1 MAIKFLGAGVIDR
14 LVSQREQNGKYLS
27 GYDFCLRNYGRELNR
42 KALEGLVKSGALD
55 CVEPNRRQML
65 YNIDG
70 ILTAVEAEKRFSSQG
85 QLNLFGEMDS
95 VNTFQMEPMPEM
107 DKDVKLSL
115 EKEATGLYLS
125 GHPLDKYASLLN
137 RMGLTTTEEIL
148 SGKVSDSARVTL
160 AGIVDNLKVRQLK
173 NGNILASAF
182 IEDMYSS
189 IGITIFSKAY
199 EQFKEFLQS
208 GKPLIIKGKVSERED
223 REPEVILERAE
234 EIPEREMA
242 KPKPSAGLYIK
253 IDSLNSD
260 EFAKTKEILANF
272 KGNNPVIIV
281 AVKENRRLAA
291 PKELYVAESEEL
303 MHQLSTL
310 LGEENVKFVK

>member
-1 MAIKFLGAGVIDR
+1 
-14 LVSQREQNGKYLS
+14 
-27 GYDFCLRNYGRELNR
+27 
-42 KALEGLVKSGALD
+42 
-55 CVEPNRRQML
+55 
-65 YNIDG
+65 
-70 ILTAVEAEKRFSSQG
+70 
-85 QLNLFGEMDS
+85 
-95 VNTFQMEPMPEM
+95 
-107 DKDVKLSL
+107 
-115 EKEATGLYLS
+115 
-125 GHPLDKYASLLN
+125 
-137 RMGLTTTEEIL
+137 
-148 SGKVSDSARVTL
+148 L

-199 EQFKEFLQS
+199 EQFKELLQS

-234 EIPEREMA
+234 EIPEREVA
-242 KPKPSAGLYIK
+242 KPKPKAGLYIK
-253 IDSLNSD
+253 IDSLNSG
-260 EFAKTKEILANF
+260 EFAKAKEILAKF
-272 KGNNPVIIV
+272 KGDNPVIIV

-303 MHQLSTL
+303 KFKLSTL